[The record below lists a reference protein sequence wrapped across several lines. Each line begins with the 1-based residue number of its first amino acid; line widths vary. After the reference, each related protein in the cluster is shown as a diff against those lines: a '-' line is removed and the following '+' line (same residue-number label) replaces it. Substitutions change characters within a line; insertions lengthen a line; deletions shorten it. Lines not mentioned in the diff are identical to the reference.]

1 MGNCRYFC
9 WYYDLLVT
17 GKAIGHSMYGFF
29 PLAGLTI
36 TMLFSAV
43 TFWQWNMAEKPTIW
57 FDDFPIDHFSWMIL
71 NCHVWSPE
79 DIATKHGHEH
89 NWCSGK
95 KSCPTDEKKVEIVD
109 LPMKNGGS
117 FHSYVTVYQ
126 RVTYTYNMF
135 SRWGYK
141 MLTSYN

>member
-1 MGNCRYFC
+1 MGNCKYCC

-29 PLAGLTI
+29 PLARLTI
-36 TMLFSAV
+36 TMLLSSHLLAMKHGWKTHHLVRWFS
-43 TFWQWNMAEKPTIW
+43 
-57 FDDFPIDHFSWMIL
+57 IDHFSWMIL

-95 KSCPTDEKKVEIVD
+95 RIVPNWWKKVEIVD

-135 SRWGYK
+135 STWGFK
-141 MLTSYN
+141 MSTSYN